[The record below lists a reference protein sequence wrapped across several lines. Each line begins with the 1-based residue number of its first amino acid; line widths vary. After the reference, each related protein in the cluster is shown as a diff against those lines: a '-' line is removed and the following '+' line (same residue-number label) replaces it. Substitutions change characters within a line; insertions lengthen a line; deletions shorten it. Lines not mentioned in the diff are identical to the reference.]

1 MSLSPIKIYQNL
13 KEKKLDRKSAADLL
27 IILIENSEDDDVRF
41 ESAKY
46 LEKIGLKNN
55 KIFEVLENLLISDSN
70 GKVRNTAATCIKN
83 IFIDRAISPMKWAIQ
98 NESDYDC
105 IITIVKTLVNVDN
118 NEAKS
123 ILIDELKKIKKRKYI
138 DKERQY
144 HNKFKQSLKKLFK
157 SKKVKMLTC
166 IELAE
171 IIINYKTIETLIK
184 NFYTLYYKVEDGV
197 VTGLDLSDLGW
208 NVNVWRQKYAERIE
222 KISEI
227 VGLMNL
233 KHLKSLDLSNNRI
246 RDVKDLIKLE
256 NLTHLYI
263 SNNKLNIDNLKH
275 FEKMDKLKL
284 LDIHRNEIADSIEIQ
299 EIRKNLK
306 VKISSNLLFE

>member
-27 IILIENSEDDDVRF
+27 IILIENSEDDDIRF

-123 ILIDELKKIKKRKYI
+123 ILIDELKKIKKKKIY
-138 DKERQY
+138 RQG
-144 HNKFKQSLKKLFK
+144 K
-157 SKKVKMLTC
+157 
-166 IELAE
+166 A
-171 IIINYKTIETLIK
+171 
-184 NFYTLYYKVEDGV
+184 
-197 VTGLDLSDLGW
+197 
-208 NVNVWRQKYAERIE
+208 
-222 KISEI
+222 IS
-227 VGLMNL
+227 
-233 KHLKSLDLSNNRI
+233 
-246 RDVKDLIKLE
+246 
-256 NLTHLYI
+256 
-263 SNNKLNIDNLKH
+263 
-275 FEKMDKLKL
+275 
-284 LDIHRNEIADSIEIQ
+284 
-299 EIRKNLK
+299 
-306 VKISSNLLFE
+306 